1 MRESFWTR
9 EWFLGLV
16 VGLVAVVAAALGQ
29 MHRLDYVV
37 YDTAMRLASAAPT
50 PRIAIIAVDPK
61 SIDSLGSWPWPRNRL
76 AELLDV
82 IDAGKPTAVAAILPL
97 VEPQIDPGLTA
108 IHQLQNQ
115 YQTSSLP
122 KAATTLGSVRH
133 DVLLS
138 ARTMGRRAPQTLA
151 QLDRYLRNKAPLRKL
166 SDDLR
171 RLRATVNEL
180 ERHLNTDRILA
191 AAIKRAGNVDLSM
204 SFEPGITQGKPDA
217 ELPEAI
223 RSNLLR
229 SLAHGNNLANAVSA
243 YAIQPPLPAFAEDAH
258 GIGIFSPAADD
269 DGRIR
274 QLPLAVRYYG
284 HYLPSLGLLLA
295 LQSLHLPAD
304 KVAYQ
309 PGTGLLTAGSLTI
322 RTGPNLRI
330 RPHFYRPS
338 GSTGTAFTTYS
349 FADVLNGNVA
359 PEVFRD
365 KIVLIGLTAPSVATQ
380 FDTAAGTRSPSVEI
394 LADEVSS
401 VLNQDSF
408 YTPGWAVWVRL
419 VIWAAVLGYLI
430 VLLPL
435 LGNRIAVVATL
446 LLFSALLIAMLYPL
460 LNHGVWIALASPSLL
475 LVCGQLLLLLKRRLS
490 SGRGL
495 LPTAA
500 NSIENARMLGLAFQG
515 QGQLD
520 LAFDRF
526 RQLPAGEP
534 GFELLYNLALD
545 YERRRRFNKAHDVYS
560 HIHQHDR
567 HYRDVK
573 ERLKRTGSLNDVK
586 LTPVRGNGGIA
597 SAGTII
603 LESDG
608 LQKPMLG
615 RYEID
620 RELGRGAMSVV
631 YAGRDPKI
639 GRIVAIKTLP
649 LSSEFDVE
657 EIDQV
662 KRRFYREAE
671 TAGRLNHPNIV
682 TVYDVGE
689 EHDLAYIAM
698 EYLSG
703 RNLTNFL
710 NRKHLLPTSTVLEI
724 IAKCA
729 VALDYAHQHHVVH
742 RDIKPANIVY
752 DVDHNSVKLT
762 DFGIAR
768 ITDASRTKTG
778 TVMGTPSYM
787 SPEQLAGQRLDG
799 RADLFS
805 LGITCFQL
813 LTGRLPFQADTMA
826 SLMYKITN
834 EAHPALNSLRDDLAP
849 CVSPIINKVLQKNPD
864 RRFQTGREMAE
875 RLIQCA
881 HEIRK
886 MNA

>member
-16 VGLVAVVAAALGQ
+16 IGLIAVVAAALGQ
-29 MHRLDYVV
+29 MHRFDYMV

-50 PRIAIIAVDPK
+50 PRIAIIAIDAK
-61 SIDSLGSWPWPRNRL
+61 SIESLGPWPWPRSRL
-76 AELLDV
+76 ANLLDV
-82 IDAGKPTAVAAILPL
+82 IDSGKPTAVATTLPL
-97 VEPQIDPGLTA
+97 DEAQIDPGLAA
-108 IHQLQNQ
+108 IHQLQRQ
-115 YQTSSLP
+115 YADSSLP
-122 KAATTLGSVRH
+122 RASTTLSGVRH

-138 ARTMGRRAPQTLA
+138 ARTMGLRAPQTLIE
-151 QLDRYLRNKAPLRKL
+151 LDRYLRKNAPLRALSSDLGKL
-166 SDDLR
+166 HATLNDL
-171 RLRATVNEL
+171 EQ
-180 ERHLNTDRILA
+180 HLNTDRILA
-191 AAIKRAGNVDLSM
+191 QAIKRAGNVDLSM
-204 SFEPGITQGKPDA
+204 SFEPGITQGKPGA
-217 ELPEAI
+217 PLPNAL
-223 RSNLLR
+223 RKNLLLDLGT
-229 SLAHGNNLANAVSA
+229 SKQNKPDALSA
-243 YAIQPPLPAFAEDAH
+243 YSMQPPMPAFTKDAR
-258 GIGIFSPAADD
+258 GIGIFSPSADG

-274 QLPLAVRYYG
+274 RTSLAVRYYQ

-295 LQSLHLPAD
+295 LQSLNLAPD
-304 KVAYQ
+304 KISYRDGV
-309 PGTGLLTAGSLTI
+309 GLVAGSLTI
-322 RTGPNLRI
+322 RTSTDLQL
-330 RPHFYRPS
+330 RPHFYL
-338 GSTGTAFTTYS
+338 GNGAGAAFTTYS
-349 FADVLNGNVA
+349 FADVLNGNVS

-365 KIVLIGLTAPSVATQ
+365 KIVLIGLTAPSIAPQ
-380 FDTAAGTRSPSVEI
+380 FNTAADTRSPPVNI

-401 VLNQDSF
+401 ILNQDAF
-408 YTPGWAVWVRL
+408 YTPSWALWVKLL
-419 VIWAAVLGYLI
+419 VWAAVLAYLI
-430 VLLPL
+430 LLLPL
-435 LGNRIAVVATL
+435 LGNRIATVATL
-446 LLFSALLIAMLYPL
+446 LLFSGLLVTMLYPL
-460 LNHGVWIALASPSLL
+460 INHGAWIALAGPSLL
-475 LVCGQLLLLLKRRLS
+475 LVCGQVVLLFKRRLS
-490 SGRGL
+490 SGRGF
-495 LPTAA
+495 LPSTADT
-500 NSIENARMLGLAFQG
+500 IENARMLGLAFQG

-534 GFELLYNLALD
+534 VFELLYNLALD
-545 YERRRRFNKAHDVYS
+545 YERRRRFSKAHDVYAY
-560 HIHQHDR
+560 IHRHDR

-573 ERLKRTGSLNDVK
+573 DRLKRTESLSDAK
-586 LTPVRGNGGIA
+586 LAPARSNGDIA
-597 SAGTII
+597 SAGTLI
-603 LESDG
+603 LETGG

-620 RELGRGAMSVV
+620 REIGRGAMSVV
-631 YAGRDPKI
+631 YEGRDPKI
-639 GRIVAIKTLP
+639 GRVVAIKTLP
-649 LSSEFDVE
+649 LSSEFDADE
-657 EIDQV
+657 LDQV

-671 TAGRLNHPNIV
+671 TAGRLSHPNIV
-682 TVYDVGE
+682 TIHDVGE

-698 EYLSG
+698 EYLKG
-703 RNLTNFL
+703 RNLTHFL
-710 NRKHLLPTSTVLEI
+710 NREHLLPTSTVLEI

-742 RDIKPANIVY
+742 RDVKPANIVY
-752 DVDHNSVKLT
+752 DVDSNTVKLT

-881 HEIRK
+881 HDIRK
-886 MNA
+886 MNT

>member
-9 EWFLGLV
+9 EWFLGLII
-16 VGLVAVVAAALGQ
+16 GLIAVVAAALGQ
-29 MHRLDYVV
+29 LHRLDYMV

-50 PRIAIIAVDPK
+50 PRIAIVAIDAK
-61 SIDSLGSWPWPRNRL
+61 SIDSLGPWPWPRSRI
-76 AELLDV
+76 ADLLDV
-82 IDAGKPTAVAAILPL
+82 INAGKPSAVATTLPL
-97 VEPQIDPGLTA
+97 AEAQIDPGLAA

-115 YQTSSLP
+115 YARSSLP
-122 KAATTLGSVRH
+122 QASTVLGGVRH

-138 ARTMGRRAPQTLA
+138 ARTMGRRAPRTLTE
-151 QLDRYLRNKAPLRKL
+151 LDRYLHKSAPLIELSRDLGKL
-166 SDDLR
+166 HSTL
-171 RLRATVNEL
+171 NEL
-180 ERHLNTDRILA
+180 ESHLNTDRILA
-191 AAIKRAGNVDLSM
+191 GALKRAGNVDLSM
-204 SFEPGITQGKPDA
+204 SFEPGITQGKTDA
-217 ELPEAI
+217 TLPKAI
-223 RSNLLR
+223 QSNLLGA
-229 SLAHGNNLANAVSA
+229 LADGKNEPGAVSA
-243 YAIQPPLPAFAEDAH
+243 YSIQPPLPAFSKAAS
-258 GIGIFSPAADD
+258 GIGVFAPSVDE
-269 DGRIR
+269 DGRLR
-274 QLPLAVRYYG
+274 RVPLAVRYYG

-295 LQSLHLPAD
+295 LQSLNLPTE

-309 PGTGLLTAGSLTI
+309 RGIGLTAGSLTI
-322 RTGPNLRI
+322 RTGPDLRL

-338 GSTGTAFTTYS
+338 GSAKTAFTTYS

-380 FDTAAGTRSPSVEI
+380 LGTPSGSQSPSVEI

-401 VLNQDSF
+401 ILNQDAF
-408 YTPGWAVWVRL
+408 YTPAWAMWVRL
-419 VIWAAVLGYLI
+419 AIWAAVLAYLI
-430 VLLPL
+430 LLLPM
-435 LGNRIAVVATL
+435 LGSRIAAVATL
-446 LLFSALLIAMLYPL
+446 LLFSALLIAMFYPL
-460 LNHGVWIALASPSLL
+460 LNHGLWIALAGPSML

-500 NSIENARMLGLAFQG
+500 DSIENARMLGLAFQG

-526 RQLPAGEP
+526 RQLPAGDP
-534 GFELLYNLALD
+534 AFELLYNLALD
-545 YERRRRFNKAHDVYS
+545 YERRRRFSKAHDVYAY
-560 HIHQHDR
+560 IHRHDR

-573 ERLKRTGSLNDVK
+573 ERLKRTESLSDIK
-586 LTPVRGNGGIA
+586 LSPTRGNGDIA
-597 SAGTII
+597 SAGTLI
-603 LESDG
+603 LEAEG

-615 RYEID
+615 RYEVD
-620 RELGRGAMSVV
+620 REIGRGAMSVV
-631 YAGRDPKI
+631 YEGRDPKI
-639 GRIVAIKTLP
+639 GRVVAIKTLP
-649 LSSEFDVE
+649 LSSEFDADE
-657 EIDQV
+657 LDQV

-698 EYLSG
+698 EYLTG
-703 RNLTNFL
+703 RNLTHFL
-710 NRKHLLPTSTVLEI
+710 NREHLLPTSTVLEI

-752 DVDHNSVKLT
+752 DVDSNSVKLT